1 MSFGVCLL
9 NGSCLAIAL
18 LFSPCA
24 TAQTMRAHFIDVGQ
38 GAATLLEFPC
48 AAVLV
53 DTGGETNREFE
64 SSPALMDYLET
75 FFNGRPDLS
84 RTLHSLILTHP
95 HIDHTR
101 GVKQVLA
108 KYRVL
113 NAVTNGMETGSG
125 RLGQIALHNKVA
137 AGEETE
143 DASDDIG
150 FTAVWQKDISKRGLT
165 NDVIDPVRC
174 EDVDPMITALWGQVG
189 PEIGWTK
196 TDLDNANNS
205 SVIVRIDFGRS
216 SLLIAG
222 DIENAGIG
230 SMLVKYKGTRLLD
243 VDVLEVSHHGAA
255 NGTTAQLLLATTP
268 DYAVIEM
275 GPRERELAN
284 TAWSYGH
291 PRKVTTDLLQ
301 KHVAKTRASAD
312 AWAATGVKRF
322 VPANLT
328 RAIYGT
334 GWDGTVVL
342 EADVEGVWKPFDS
355 STRPIL
361 IDLNR
366 ASVQDLV
373 MLPLIGAARAR
384 AIVKYREENGRITS
398 ANDLLNIRGIKAG
411 TISAIR
417 NLVVP
422 Q

>member
-1 MSFGVCLL
+1 MSLGACLL
-9 NGSCLAIAL
+9 NGLCLAISV
-18 LFSPCA
+18 FMSPCA
-24 TAQTMRAHFIDVGQ
+24 TAQTMRAHSIDVGQ

-101 GVKQVLA
+101 GVKQVLS

-189 PEIGWTK
+189 PELGWTK
-196 TDLDNANNS
+196 TDLDNANNG
-205 SVIVRIDFGRS
+205 SVVVRVDFGKA

-222 DIENAGIG
+222 DIENAGIT
-230 SMLVKYKGTRLLD
+230 SMLARYRGTRLLD

-255 NGTTAQLLLATTP
+255 NGTTSQLLLATTP

-291 PRKVTTDLLQ
+291 PRKTTTDLLQ
-301 KHVAKTRASAD
+301 KHVAKTRSTAD

-322 VPANLT
+322 VPANMT

-342 EADVEGVWKPFDS
+342 EADVDGIWKPFDS
-355 STRPIL
+355 AARPVL
-361 IDLNR
+361 IDLSR

-373 MLPLIGAARAR
+373 GLPLIGAARAR

-398 ANDLLNIRGIKAG
+398 VNDLLNVRGIKAG

-417 NLVVP
+417 NLVMP